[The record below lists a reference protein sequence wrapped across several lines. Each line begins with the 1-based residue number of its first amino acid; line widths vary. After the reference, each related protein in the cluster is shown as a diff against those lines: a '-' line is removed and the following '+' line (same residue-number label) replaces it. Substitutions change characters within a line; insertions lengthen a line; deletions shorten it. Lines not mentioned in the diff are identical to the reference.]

1 KAAIREGFVGCGDLL
16 GKKFANKVG
25 GNTKVQQDN
34 AWMKITQAVNAVGR
48 AFRTVDEMVSCA
60 KAVVAKE
67 NANARQTGGGKPMP
81 IPDDTTLAII
91 QDMKG
96 TPAFSGIPGSSA
108 SESAIVAVNRQD
120 EPQKDPFNLL
130 GFDALTGSPS
140 RTWSMFEVAC
150 SSGEADL
157 DDIEGTETKV
167 DIREDTKDM
176 PFCDM
181 FANSCTKEPSSTGK
195 RKAGPNVEF
204 KTKSKK
210 PRTLKEVQTTYYVE
224 ATAAKKSEK
233 KFFDA
238 ATTVLTLL
246 SKKYL

>member
-1 KAAIREGFVGCGDLL
+1 MVSEKHR
-16 GKKFANKVG
+16 K
-25 GNTKVQQDN
+25 
-34 AWMKITQAVNAVGR
+34 
-48 AFRTVDEMVSCA
+48 MVSCA

-130 GFDALTGSPS
+130 GFD
-140 RTWSMFEVAC
+140 
-150 SSGEADL
+150 GEADL

-195 RKAGPNVEF
+195 RKVTENSKMDQNAVEIMY
-204 KTKSKK
+204 KS
-210 PRTLKEVQTTYYVE
+210 
-224 ATAAKKSEK
+224 
-233 KFFDA
+233 
-238 ATTVLTLL
+238 
-246 SKKYL
+246 

>member
-1 KAAIREGFVGCGDLL
+1 MADFTVDATANRKKRSSNFSDVEKAAIREGFVGFGDLL
-16 GKKFANKVG
+16 GKIFANKVG

-48 AFRTVDEMVSCA
+48 AFRTVDEV
-60 KAVVAKE
+60 KAVPRVSLPK
-67 NANARQTGGGKPMP
+67 KMP
-81 IPDDTTLAII
+81 TPGRLVGVSHLPVPDDTTLAII

-150 SSGEADL
+150 SSGEAGL

-167 DIREDTKDM
+167 DSREYTKDM

-181 FANSCTKEPSSTGK
+181 FANSCIKEPSSTGK
-195 RKAGPNVEF
+195 RKD
-204 KTKSKK
+204 
-210 PRTLKEVQTTYYVE
+210 L
-224 ATAAKKSEK
+224 
-233 KFFDA
+233 
-238 ATTVLTLL
+238 
-246 SKKYL
+246 

>member
-1 KAAIREGFVGCGDLL
+1 
-16 GKKFANKVG
+16 
-25 GNTKVQQDN
+25 
-34 AWMKITQAVNAVGR
+34 
-48 AFRTVDEMVSCA
+48 MVSCA

-157 DDIEGTETKV
+157 DDIEGTETKICLSAICLPIPV
-167 DIREDTKDM
+167 QKNQVARGKGKLAQM
-176 PFCDM
+176 C
-181 FANSCTKEPSSTGK
+181 NSRQSQRNQEP
-195 RKAGPNVEF
+195 
-204 KTKSKK
+204 
-210 PRTLKEVQTTYYVE
+210 
-224 ATAAKKSEK
+224 
-233 KFFDA
+233 
-238 ATTVLTLL
+238 
-246 SKKYL
+246 

>member
-1 KAAIREGFVGCGDLL
+1 MVPVSARFAVFVNSVSSETSKTWLTSQLTPQLIEKKRSSNFSDVEKAAIREGFVGCGDLL

-48 AFRTVDEMVSCA
+48 AFRTVDEVKEKHRKMVSCA

-150 SSGEADL
+150 SSGMHKWMAFTQN
-157 DDIEGTETKV
+157 GN
-167 DIREDTKDM
+167 M
-176 PFCDM
+176 H
-181 FANSCTKEPSSTGK
+181 
-195 RKAGPNVEF
+195 
-204 KTKSKK
+204 
-210 PRTLKEVQTTYYVE
+210 
-224 ATAAKKSEK
+224 
-233 KFFDA
+233 
-238 ATTVLTLL
+238 L
-246 SKKYL
+246 SVI

>member
-1 KAAIREGFVGCGDLL
+1 
-16 GKKFANKVG
+16 
-25 GNTKVQQDN
+25 
-34 AWMKITQAVNAVGR
+34 
-48 AFRTVDEMVSCA
+48 MVSCA

-67 NANARQTGGGKPMP
+67 NANARQTGGGYEGDACLQRHPRV
-81 IPDDTTLAII
+81 ISI
-91 QDMKG
+91 G
-96 TPAFSGIPGSSA
+96 V
-108 SESAIVAVNRQD
+108 VAVNRQD

-140 RTWSMFEVAC
+140 RTWIMFEVAC
-150 SSGEADL
+150 SSGEAGL
-157 DDIEGTETKV
+157 EDIEATETKV

-181 FANSCTKEPSSTGK
+181 FANSCIKEPSSTGN

-246 SKKYL
+246 SEKYL